1 MSKRRG
7 AGEGSIY
14 QRKDGRW
21 VGEIFLGWEDGKR
34 RRKFVYARTRRAA
47 AEKMAE
53 VQRLVAAGLPVPSD
67 RQTVAAWLTTWLDQ
81 HLPDGLSPN
90 TVEQYRS
97 IVDKHLIP
105 SLGRIRL
112 KALTP
117 AEVEAMLRRK
127 TESGLS
133 SSTCMRIRSVLQM
146 ALHKAQVEGQVHRNV
161 AELARRPRVTH
172 EERRSLNAEE
182 AKRLL
187 AAVQG
192 TSMEAPM
199 TVMLLHGL
207 RPGEAMGLTWGDI
220 DFDQRVLRVRR
231 SLKREPAGLRLG
243 DVKTARSERPLAM
256 PSPVLRA
263 LRRRKVQQ
271 AEELLRAGVGAPP
284 DDLVFTT
291 STGTPIDPS
300 NLRRALSRVTKAAEL
315 GHWKPYELRH
325 SCTSLLSA
333 AGVPLEQIADILG
346 HKGVRMT
353 AEVYR
358 HRIDPVIDSGV
369 EAMEA
374 LFGDGSG

>member
-1 MSKRRG
+1 MASRRG
-7 AGEGSIY
+7 HGEGSIY

-21 VGEIFLGWEDGKR
+21 VGEVLLGWEDGRR
-34 RRKFVYARTRRAA
+34 RRKFVYGRTRREA
-47 AEKMAE
+47 AEKLRE
-53 VQRLVAAGLPVPSD
+53 VQRLVAAGLPVPSE
-67 RQTVAAWLTTWLDQ
+67 RLTVEVWLRTWLDL

-97 IVDKHLIP
+97 IVEKHLVP
-105 SLGRIRL
+105 AFGRTRV
-112 KALTP
+112 KALSP
-117 AEVEAMLRRK
+117 ADVEAMLGRK
-127 TESGLS
+127 AESGLS

-146 ALHKAQVEGQVHRNV
+146 GLRKAQVEGHVHRNV

-172 EERRSLNAEE
+172 EARKSLTVDE
-182 AKRLL
+182 AQRLL

-192 TSMEAPM
+192 TSLEAPL

-207 RPGEAMGLTWGDI
+207 RPGEAMGLTWDDI
-220 DFDQRVLRVRR
+220 DFDERVVWVRR

-243 DVKTARSERPLAM
+243 EVKTAKSERPLAM
-256 PSPVLRA
+256 PGLVLKA

-271 AEELLRAGVGAPP
+271 AEELLRAGVGSPP
-284 DDLVFTT
+284 DNLVFTT
-291 STGTPIDPS
+291 SAGTPIDPS
-300 NLRRALSRVTKAAEL
+300 NLRRALARATKAAEL
-315 GHWKPYELRH
+315 GHWTPYELRH

-346 HKGVRMT
+346 HKGIRMT

-358 HRIDPVIDSGV
+358 HRVDPVIGSGV

-374 LFGDGSG
+374 LFGDGSP